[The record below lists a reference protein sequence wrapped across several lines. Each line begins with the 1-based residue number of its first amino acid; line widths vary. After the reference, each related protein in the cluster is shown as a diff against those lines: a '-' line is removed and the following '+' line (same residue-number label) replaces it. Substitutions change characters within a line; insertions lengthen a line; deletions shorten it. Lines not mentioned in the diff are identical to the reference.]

1 MEQVNDWS
9 GNSTQQSSF
18 PSCFSDCLKPFC
30 SHFSSPEGNTKHHCL
45 SKCHGLKR
53 DATLLFIKLSGKKTF
68 KNVFFPSSFQWYLT
82 LVEPGD
88 RCLPRITCERFVVG
102 FCFFFFH
109 TFTNIHPKWMLKTK
123 HFHKKIHLSSCQV
136 DVWQWLNTVHPS
148 TLELHGGTAPNS
160 WSSRNGS
167 VPKAFQEASDHSGFF
182 AL

>member
-82 LVEPGD
+82 LVGPGD

-102 FCFFFFH
+102 FCFFFFIRLPIFIPSGCLKQNIFTKRF
-109 TFTNIHPKWMLKTK
+109 TFPAVRWMYDSGLT
-123 HFHKKIHLSSCQV
+123 
-136 DVWQWLNTVHPS
+136 QWIYLQ
-148 TLELHGGTAPNS
+148 
-160 WSSRNGS
+160 WI
-167 VPKAFQEASDHSGFF
+167 
-182 AL
+182 